1 MILTIN
7 LEKKARKMKTEMKE
21 LRQGIAGT
29 NKNTQIIANSN
40 IWCKSNNNN
49 HEIIQRDADR

>member
-1 MILTIN
+1 
-7 LEKKARKMKTEMKE
+7 MKTEMKE
-21 LRQGIAGT
+21 LRHGIAGT

-49 HEIIQRDADR
+49 HEILQRDADR